1 MYAHWLLLVDGR
13 HCIEKWL
20 NTDTKEQCPMDRQ
33 PWGSPLLGSVVDLV
47 TSKKMFDG
55 GLAQSVSEGIA
66 LS

>member
-1 MYAHWLLLVDGR
+1 
-13 HCIEKWL
+13 
-20 NTDTKEQCPMDRQ
+20 MDRQ